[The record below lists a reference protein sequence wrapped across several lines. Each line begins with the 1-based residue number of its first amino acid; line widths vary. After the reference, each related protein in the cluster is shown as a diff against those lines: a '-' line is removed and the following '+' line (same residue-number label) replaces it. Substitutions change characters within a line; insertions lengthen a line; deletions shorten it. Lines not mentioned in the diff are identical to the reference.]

1 MESLTE
7 DFLSIVLNE
16 TPLLDVRAPVEFEKG
31 AFKNAVNIPILED
44 EERHLVGIEYK
55 KSGNEAAVRLARELI
70 KEEGKEARTKKWL
83 EWLESHPDA
92 ILYCFRGGQRS
103 RIAQEWLKEA
113 GYDITRIKGGYKAFR
128 NYLIDESI
136 RISGEMDTLIIGGR
150 TGSGKTLLLEKVQN
164 AIDLEKLANHR
175 GSSFGGYAKEQNS
188 QIGFEND
195 LAYEL
200 IQKYHDGLRQIVIE
214 HESKNIGRCYM
225 PPEVYANLMNGR
237 LILLT
242 APMQRRIEITHK
254 EYVQNAIE
262 EYTQEFGEEEGIE
275 RWCERT
281 LFRLTKIRK
290 RLGDLRYRTLVA
302 IFENALQTYKKSGSL
317 EEFKEFIEILLR
329 DYYDPMYDYQIEKT
343 SLPIVFEGDEAAVM
357 EFLAREASLV
367 QDRGS

>member
-16 TPLLDVRAPVEFEKG
+16 TPLLDVRAPVEFAKG

-55 KSGNEAAVRLARELI
+55 KSGNKAAVQLARKLI
-70 KEEGKEARTKKWL
+70 KEEGKDARTKKWL
-83 EWLESHPDA
+83 EWLYSHPDT

-103 RIAQEWLKEA
+103 RIAQEWLRDA

-136 RISGEMDTLIIGGR
+136 KISAEMDTLIIGGR
-150 TGSGKTLLLEKVQN
+150 TGSGKTLLLEKVDN

-175 GSSFGGYAKEQNS
+175 GSSFGGYAKGQNT

-200 IQKYHDGLRQIVIE
+200 IQKYHSGVRSIVIE
-214 HESKNIGRCYM
+214 HESKNIGRCYI
-225 PPEVYANLMNGR
+225 PPEVYANLMSGK
-237 LILLT
+237 LILLS
-242 APMQRRIEITHK
+242 ASMQKRVEITHK
-254 EYVQNAIE
+254 EYVQSAIE
-262 EYTQEFGEEEGIE
+262 EYTREFGKEEGVE
-275 RWCERT
+275 KWKERT
-281 LFRLTKIRK
+281 LFRLSKIRK
-290 RLGDLRYRTLVA
+290 RLGDLRYRTLST
-302 IFENALQTYKKSGSL
+302 IFENALRTYKQSGSL

-343 SLPIVFEGDEAAVM
+343 TQEIIFAGDESEVL
-357 EFLAREASLV
+357 EFLQNS
-367 QDRGS
+367 QNS